1 MNSITKVILLILV
14 VALAVWGVEWMLTEH
29 FVHKFSGQ

>member
-1 MNSITKVILLILV
+1 MNPITKVILLILV
-14 VALAVWGVEWMLTEH
+14 VALIVWGVEWMLTEH